1 MEKQPK
7 KGGTG
12 YRFFI
17 DKSGNWYQD
26 GIRIR
31 HRGTYLYNN
40 RLLDVDGEGR
50 FFVDEGSGRLYA
62 EVEDAP
68 FVVKMVHRRGD
79 EFFLTLNDETEEL
92 LDFGSLRMSGEN
104 VPYASVKNG
113 RFEARFSRP
122 AYYELMK
129 SADKEGNDYFIEL
142 GGIKQYIKRT

>member
-1 MEKQPK
+1 MAKDPK
-7 KGGTG
+7 EGETR

-17 DKSGNWYQD
+17 DKSGNWFQD
-26 GIRIR
+26 GIKIR

-50 FFVDEGSGRLYA
+50 YFVDEGSGRLYA

-68 FVVKMVHRRGD
+68 FVVKMVHRRGG
-79 EFFLTLNDETEEL
+79 EFYLRLNDETEEL

-104 VPYASVKNG
+104 VPYASVKKG

-129 SADKEGNDYFIEL
+129 YADKDGSDYFIEL

>member
-1 MEKQPK
+1 MAKDPKQ
-7 KGGTG
+7 GETG

-17 DKSGNWYQD
+17 DKSGNWFQD
-26 GIRIR
+26 GIKIR

-62 EVEDAP
+62 EVEDTP

-79 EFFLTLNDETEEL
+79 EFFLGLNDETEEL

-104 VPYASVKNG
+104 VPYARVKDG

-129 SADKEGNDYFIEL
+129 YADKDGNDYFIEI